1 MRLIRN
7 EKYVINVDV
16 VTSDLVETHRHLGA
30 IYCLH
35 VPDTVNFLTSRLSCY
50 SKDEDSR

>member
-1 MRLIRN
+1 MRLIRK
-7 EKYVINVDV
+7 EMYVLNVDV
-16 VTSDLVETHRHLGA
+16 VTCDLVETHQHLGA

-35 VPDTVNFLTSRLSCY
+35 VPYTVNFLTYRFPYY